1 MKLRERLDEVKQMAP
16 GWEHYRAMSDV
27 FPALLEVVEQQKNAL
42 HSISLASPIA
52 QPDKTDWR
60 DWLPEAR
67 VRAAQCWC
75 EPETSGI
82 EMDVRLAEAVAK
94 AIAGWMQEAAQY
106 AKNADYWRTLCSA
119 SAPAAPQS
127 PKGADQRGKE

>member
-1 MKLRERLDEVKQMAP
+1 MITLDEQIEWVERTLNRSHLSDYQTLTDILATLRSVKQAEP
-16 GWEHYRAMSDV
+16 V
-27 FPALLEVVEQQKNAL
+27 
-42 HSISLASPIA
+42 ASPIA

-127 PKGADQRGKE
+127 PGR

>member
-1 MKLRERLDEVKQMAP
+1 MITLDEQIRALQEIVSIPDERLASHAMFTAILDTLRSVKQAEP
-16 GWEHYRAMSDV
+16 V
-27 FPALLEVVEQQKNAL
+27 
-42 HSISLASPIA
+42 ASPIA

>member
-1 MKLRERLDEVKQMAP
+1 MITLDEQIEWADHQRKTYMMLGDEFSMVSMEAILATLRSVKQAEP
-16 GWEHYRAMSDV
+16 V
-27 FPALLEVVEQQKNAL
+27 
-42 HSISLASPIA
+42 ASPIA

-127 PKGADQRGKE
+127 AAAGRKG

>member
-1 MKLRERLDEVKQMAP
+1 MTPTLDEQIEWVETLRRPNGYMNLAAMVDATLATLRSVKQAEP
-16 GWEHYRAMSDV
+16 V
-27 FPALLEVVEQQKNAL
+27 
-42 HSISLASPIA
+42 ASPIA